1 MAATSTTPS
10 QVRPRREREE
20 ELLVWPDLVFVE
32 FICAVL
38 FTFSFTVMS
47 ALVNAPLINRANADV
62 TPNPSKAPWYFL
74 NLQEL
79 LLHMN
84 PALAGVVV
92 PTVFLIILAAVP
104 YIDRSKDGQ
113 GEWFGTPKS
122 VAISVWSM
130 IISTVITLVLVL
142 FDAGKH
148 AQIYEKITGWRWPF
162 GTETVAGSDPPIVRD
177 LRPSWLP
184 DVGIVTAV
192 WDLLTVRS
200 IRAIQTEWKWS
211 TDLGGLVPMLQKGEG
226 HDGRLNWPEDFTRI
240 PVPGNGTSF
249 PKWGG
254 EHGEPPPQW
263 YQDLPDWLTGLLPY
277 DLNLNFPSFLVE
289 ILIPTIIMTALPV
302 LLVYALWRIRW
313 IQTRRDVMLCLFSG
327 FIAVFWVMTIV
338 GAGFRGAG
346 QELVWPW
353 DVPRIDG

>member
-1 MAATSTTPS
+1 LAATSTTPS

-92 PTVFLIILAAVP
+92 PTVFLIVLAAVP
-104 YIDRSKDGQ
+104 YIDRAKEGQ
-113 GEWFGTPKS
+113 GEWFGTPKA
-122 VAISVWSM
+122 VAISVWSA
-130 IISTVITLVLVL
+130 IISTVITVVLVL
-142 FDAGKH
+142 YDAGKH
-148 AQIYEKITGWRWPF
+148 AQIYEKVTGWTWPF
-162 GTETVAGSDPPIVRD
+162 GTDPQTGES

-184 DVGIVTAV
+184 DVGIVNAV
-192 WDLLTVRS
+192 WDLAFLQS
-200 IRAIQTEWKWS
+200 IRAIQTEWKWN

-226 HDGRLNWPEDFTRI
+226 HDGTLNWPEDFTRI
-240 PVPGNGTSF
+240 PVPLNGTSW
-249 PKWGG
+249 PKWGND
-254 EHGEPPPQW
+254 HGEPPPQW

-277 DLNLNFPSFLVE
+277 DLNLNFPSVLVE
-289 ILIPTIIMTALPV
+289 IIIPTIIMTALPAM
-302 LLVYALWRIRW
+302 LVYGLWRIRW
-313 IQTRRDVMLCLFSG
+313 IQTRRDVMLCLMSG
-327 FIAVFWVMTIV
+327 FLATFWVMTII
-338 GAGFRGAG
+338 GAAFRGAG
-346 QELVWPW
+346 QDLVFPW

>member
-1 MAATSTTPS
+1 LAVTSTQPS

-38 FTFSFTVMS
+38 FTFAFTVMS
-47 ALVNAPLINRANADV
+47 AVVNAPLINRANADV

-122 VAISVWSM
+122 VAITVWSM

-148 AQIYEKITGWRWPF
+148 AQIFEKITGWRWPF
-162 GTETVAGSDPPIVRD
+162 GTDPETGEN
-177 LRPSWLP
+177 LRPGLLP
-184 DVGIVTAV
+184 DVGIVTAI

-211 TDLGGLVPMLQKGEG
+211 TDLGGLVPMLQ
-226 HDGRLNWPEDFTRI
+226 DGPWSSGQGDGKLNWPEDFTRI
-240 PVPGNGTSF
+240 PIPLNGTSW
-249 PKWGG
+249 PWKWGG

-263 YQDLPDWLTGLLPY
+263 YQDLPDWFTGLLPY

-289 ILIPTIIMTALPV
+289 ILIPTILMTALPL

-327 FIAVFWVMTIV
+327 FIAVFWVMTFV